1 MEQQRKISGEREAR
15 RYLAAAEAAGGTVKE
30 WARANGIDGRSLNAW
45 RMNLERR
52 GANEAP
58 KRRPRRG
65 AKRQQPAARHPER
78 WRANPS
84 TLPLGEGKAMLV
96 ELVPTSRPTATA
108 PARYAVCLG
117 VMRLEVGDDFDAQT
131 VRRLVEVLRGC

>member
-15 RYLAAAEAAGGTVKE
+15 RYLAAAAAAGGTVKE

-65 AKRQQPAARHPER
+65 AKRHPER
-78 WRANPS
+78 RRANTS
-84 TLPLGEGKAMLV
+84 TQPLGEGKAMLV

-117 VMRLEVGDDFDAQT
+117 EMRLEVGDDFDAQT